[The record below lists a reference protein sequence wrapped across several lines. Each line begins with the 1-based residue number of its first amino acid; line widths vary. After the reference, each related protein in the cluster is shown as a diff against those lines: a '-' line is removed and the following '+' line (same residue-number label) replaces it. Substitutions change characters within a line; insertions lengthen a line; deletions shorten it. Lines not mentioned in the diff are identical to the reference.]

1 MPVLLRADGSNP
13 VERGELMMRWCGREV
28 REQCP

>member
-1 MPVLLRADGSNP
+1 MLVFLRVDGSNL

-28 REQCP
+28 RE